1 MSNVDIYTICQELND
16 LLLGARVDKSFQPT
30 KDTVVMRFHKAG
42 TGRMDLVIQAGKR
55 IHISQY
61 PLTNP
66 QNPPSFPMLLRK
78 RVKGANVISVSQ
90 HNFDR
95 VVEIKMKK
103 EETYTLIVEL
113 FAKGNII
120 LLNESNE
127 IILPLKRKQW
137 SDRDI
142 SSKKEYVFPQEH
154 GINPIEIEFDE
165 FKDIV
170 KASDDEIVRLLA
182 KSGLGSL
189 YAEEIMLNTS
199 INKKTPCS
207 DLSGEEIRTIFEAL
221 EKVFKPLKDKEF
233 TPIIVNNKNM
243 KENFESENSE
253 SEIENKKLDSEIQ
266 NKKPDNNLQNQ
277 KPDSDLQNKK
287 QISKFKEKEDVIPLK
302 LKQYEGFEEKKYDSF
317 NEACDEFYSSKVKNE
332 ITDIQEAAW
341 NKKVGKFSKRLEKQ
355 EETLH
360 NFERTIEE
368 SQKKGEL
375 IFTNY
380 LQIENIINV
389 INDARAKDYPYKE
402 IAKTLKK
409 AKKDGMAEAQI
420 FESMDPLG
428 NITLRID
435 DTSVSMDSRK
445 SIPDNAEVYYEK
457 SKKAKRK
464 IKGALIA
471 IENTKRQLAEMEEKK
486 EKAMANIMVPQKRV
500 KKNLKWY
507 EKLRWFVSGDGTLVV
522 CGRDAGSNE
531 AVVKKYLE
539 QNDVYLHADIHG
551 APSVVAKISSDKL
564 NNDLLYELGIFAASF
579 SSAWSRNYGMQDVYW
594 VEPEQVSKTPVSGEF
609 VPKGAFIIRGHRNY
623 IRGCKLEI
631 SIGIVEYDGE
641 KRIMAGP
648 KTAMEKYTSKFVT
661 IKPGYTKKEKIAKE
675 ILARINEDNLISL
688 DDVVRV
694 LPSGKC
700 DFV

>member
-1 MSNVDIYTICQELND
+1 MKSMTNVDIHTICQELND
-16 LLLGARVDKSFQPT
+16 LLVGARVDKSFQPT

-42 TGRMDLVIQAGKR
+42 TGRLDLVIQAGKR

-78 RVKGANVISVSQ
+78 RVKGANVVSVSQ

-120 LLNESNE
+120 LLNEANE
-127 IILPLKRKQW
+127 ITLPLKRKMW

-142 SSKKEYVFPQEH
+142 SSKKEYVFPAEH
-154 GINPIEIEFDE
+154 GINPVTISIDE
-165 FKDIV
+165 FKEILNGGEDE
-170 KASDDEIVRLLA
+170 EIVRVLA
-182 KSGLGSL
+182 KNGLGSM
-189 YAEEIMLNTS
+189 YAEEIMLNTEIS
-199 INKKTPCS
+199 KKTPCS
-207 DLSGEEIRTIFEAL
+207 DLSAEDINVIYDALKSLFEPL
-221 EKVFKPLKDKEF
+221 EKGEF
-233 TPIIVNNKNM
+233 TPMIVNNK
-243 KENFESENSE
+243 K
-253 SEIENKKLDSEIQ
+253 EIER
-266 NKKPDNNLQNQ
+266 LQNEN
-277 KPDSDLQNKK
+277 PDK
-287 QISKFKEKEDVIPLK
+287 KFKAKEDVIPLK
-302 LKQYEGFEEKKYDSF
+302 LKQYEGFEIESFETF

-360 NFERTIEE
+360 NFEKTIED

-375 IFTNY
+375 LFTNY
-380 LQIENIINV
+380 VPVENILNV
-389 INDARAKDYPYKE
+389 IKGAREKDYGWKE
-402 IAKTLKK
+402 IGKTLKD
-409 AKKDGMAEAQI
+409 AKKSGMEDAQI

-435 DTSVSMDSRK
+435 DTSIALDSKK

-457 SKKAKRK
+457 AKKAKRK

-471 IENTKRQLAEMEEKK
+471 IENTKRQLADMEAKK

-507 EKLRWFVSGDGTLVV
+507 EKLRWFVSSDGILVV
-522 CGRDAGSNE
+522 CGRDAGTNE
-531 AVVKKYLE
+531 SVVKKYLE
-539 QNDVYLHADIHG
+539 QNDIYLHADIHG
-551 APSVVAKISSDKL
+551 APSVVAKVPSNSL
-564 NNDLLYELGIFAASF
+564 NDNLLKELGEFSASF
-579 SSAWSRNYGMQDVYW
+579 SSAWTKNFTSQDVYW
-594 VEPEQVSKTPVSGEF
+594 VEPDQVSKTPVSGEF

-631 SIGIVEYDGE
+631 SIGLVEYDGD

-648 KTAMEKYTSKFVT
+648 TDAMKSLTNKFVT

-675 ILARINEDNLISL
+675 ILSRINEDDLLSL

-700 DFV
+700 DFI

>member
-1 MSNVDIYTICQELND
+1 MKSMTNVDIYTICQELND
-16 LLLGARVDKSFQPT
+16 LLVGARVDKSFQPT

-42 TGRMDLVIQAGKR
+42 TGRLDLVIQAGKR
-55 IHISQY
+55 IHLSQY

-78 RVKGANVISVSQ
+78 IVKGANVVSVEQ

-113 FAKGNII
+113 FSQGNII

-127 IILPLKRKQW
+127 IILPLKRKHW

-142 SSKKEYVFPQEH
+142 SSKKEYLYPIEN
-154 GINPIEIEFDE
+154 GINPITLTIDE

-170 KASDDEIVRLLA
+170 TGGEDEEIVRVLA
-182 KSGLGSL
+182 KNGLGSI
-189 YAEEIMLNTS
+189 YAEEIMQNTEIS
-199 INKKTPCS
+199 KKESCS
-207 DLSGEEIRTIFEAL
+207 ALSGDEINIIFNALKSVFEPL
-221 EKVFKPLKDKEF
+221 EKRQF
-233 TPIIVNNKNM
+233 TPMIVNNE
-243 KENFESENSE
+243 KEVEKLKQENPD
-253 SEIENKKLDSEIQ
+253 KKY
-266 NKKPDNNLQNQ
+266 KT
-277 KPDSDLQNKK
+277 
-287 QISKFKEKEDVIPLK
+287 KEDVISINLS
-302 LKQYEGFEEKKYDSF
+302 QYEGFEVESFESF

-332 ITDIQEAAW
+332 ITGIQEAAW
-341 NKKVGKFSKRLEKQ
+341 NKKVSKFSKRLEKQ

-360 NFERTIEE
+360 NFEKTIED
-368 SQKKGEL
+368 SQMKGEL
-375 IFTNY
+375 LFTNY
-380 LQIENIINV
+380 VQVDNILNV
-389 INDARAKDYPYKE
+389 IKGAREKDYGWKE
-402 IAKTLKK
+402 IGKTLKD
-409 AKKDGMAEAQI
+409 AKKSGMADAQI

-435 DTSVSMDSRK
+435 DVSIALDSKK

-457 SKKAKRK
+457 AKKAKRK

-471 IENTKRQLAEMEEKK
+471 IENTKRQLADMEAKK
-486 EKAMANIMVPQKRV
+486 EKAMSNIMVPQKRV

-507 EKLRWFVSGDGTLVV
+507 EKLRWFVSSDGILVV
-522 CGRDAGSNE
+522 CGRDAGTNE

-539 QNDVYLHADIHG
+539 QNDIYLHADIHG
-551 APSVVAKISSDKL
+551 APSVVAKVQSDSL
-564 NNDLLYELGIFAASF
+564 NDNLLKELGEFSASF
-579 SSAWSRNYGMQDVYW
+579 SSAWSKNFTSQDVYW
-594 VEPEQVSKTPVSGEF
+594 VEPDQVSKTPVSGEF

-623 IRGCKLEI
+623 IRGAKLEI

-648 KTAMEKYTSKFVT
+648 TDAMKHHTNKFVT

-675 ILARINEDNLISL
+675 ILSRINEDNILSL

>member
-1 MSNVDIYTICQELND
+1 MKSMTNVDIYTICQELND
-16 LLLGARVDKSFQPT
+16 LLVGARVDKSFQPT

-42 TGRMDLVIQAGKR
+42 TGRLDLVIQAGKR
-55 IHISQY
+55 IHLSQY

-78 RVKGANVISVSQ
+78 IVKGANVVSIEQ

-113 FAKGNII
+113 FSQGNII

-127 IILPLKRKQW
+127 IILPLKRKHW

-142 SSKKEYVFPQEH
+142 SSKKEYVFPLEN
-154 GINPIEIEFDE
+154 GINPITLTIDE
-165 FKDIV
+165 FKEIV
-170 KASDDEIVRLLA
+170 TSGEDEEIVRVLA
-182 KSGLGSL
+182 TNGLGSL
-189 YAEEIMLNTS
+189 YAEEIMLNTEIS
-199 INKKTPCS
+199 KKTACS
-207 DLSGEEIRTIFEAL
+207 SLSAEEINIIFNALKSVFEPL
-221 EKVFKPLKDKEF
+221 EKRQF
-233 TPIIVNNKNM
+233 TPMIVNNE
-243 KENFESENSE
+243 KEVEKLKQENPD
-253 SEIENKKLDSEIQ
+253 KKYKS
-266 NKKPDNNLQNQ
+266 
-277 KPDSDLQNKK
+277 
-287 QISKFKEKEDVIPLK
+287 KEDVISINLS
-302 LKQYEGFEEKKYDSF
+302 QYEGFEVESFESF

-332 ITDIQEAAW
+332 ITGIQEAAW
-341 NKKVGKFSKRLEKQ
+341 NKKVSKFSKRLEKQ

-360 NFERTIEE
+360 NFEKTIED
-368 SQKKGEL
+368 SQMKGEL
-375 IFTNY
+375 LFTNY
-380 LQIENIINV
+380 VQVDNILNV
-389 INDARAKDYPYKE
+389 IKGAREKDYGWKE
-402 IAKTLKK
+402 IGKTLKD
-409 AKKDGMAEAQI
+409 AKKSGMADAQI

-435 DTSVSMDSRK
+435 DVSIALDSKK

-457 SKKAKRK
+457 AKKAKRK

-471 IENTKRQLAEMEEKK
+471 IENTKRQLADMEAKK
-486 EKAMANIMVPQKRV
+486 EKAMSNIMVPQKRV

-507 EKLRWFVSGDGTLVV
+507 EKLRWFVSSDGILVV
-522 CGRDAGSNE
+522 CGRDAGTNE

-539 QNDVYLHADIHG
+539 QNDIYLHADIHG
-551 APSVVAKISSDKL
+551 APSVVAKVQSDSL
-564 NNDLLYELGIFAASF
+564 NDNLLKELGEFSASF
-579 SSAWSRNYGMQDVYW
+579 SSAWSKNFTSQDVYW
-594 VEPEQVSKTPVSGEF
+594 VEPDQVSKTPVSGEF

-623 IRGCKLEI
+623 IRGAKLEI

-648 KTAMEKYTSKFVT
+648 TDAMKHHTNKFVT
-661 IKPGYTKKEKIAKE
+661 IKPGFTKKEKIAKE
-675 ILARINEDNLISL
+675 ILSRINEDNLLSL

>member
-1 MSNVDIYTICQELND
+1 MKSMTNVDIHTICQELND
-16 LLLGARVDKSFQPT
+16 LLVGARVDKSFQPT
-30 KDTVVMRFHKAG
+30 KDTVVMRFHKEG
-42 TGRMDLVIQAGKR
+42 TGRLDLVIQAGKR

-78 RVKGANVISVSQ
+78 RVKGANVVSIEQ

-127 IILPLKRKQW
+127 IILPLKRKHW

-142 SSKKEYVFPQEH
+142 SSKKEYIFPTEN
-154 GINPIEIEFDE
+154 GINPFSLTIEE
-165 FKDIV
+165 FKEVI
-170 KASDDEIVRLLA
+170 ASGEDEEIVRVLA
-182 KSGLGSL
+182 TNGLGSL
-189 YAEEIMLNTS
+189 YAEEIMLNTEIS
-199 INKKTPCS
+199 KKTSCS
-207 DLSGEEIRTIFEAL
+207 QLSGEEISTIYNTLKALFEPL
-221 EKVFKPLKDKEF
+221 EKNEF
-233 TPIIVNNKNM
+233 TPMIVNNE
-243 KENFESENSE
+243 KEVERLKDENPD
-253 SEIENKKLDSEIQ
+253 KKY
-266 NKKPDNNLQNQ
+266 KV
-277 KPDSDLQNKK
+277 
-287 QISKFKEKEDVIPLK
+287 KEDVIPFS
-302 LKQYEGFEEKKYDSF
+302 LKQYESFEKEEYESF

-341 NKKVGKFSKRLEKQ
+341 NKKVSKFSKRLEKQ
-355 EETLH
+355 EETLR
-360 NFERTIEE
+360 NFEKTIED
-368 SQKKGEL
+368 SQRKGEL
-375 IFTNY
+375 LFTNY
-380 LQIENIINV
+380 VQVDNILNV
-389 INDARAKDYPYKE
+389 IKGAREKDYGWKE
-402 IAKTLKK
+402 IGKTLKD
-409 AKKDGMAEAQI
+409 AKKSGMADAQI

-428 NITLRID
+428 NITLVID
-435 DTSVSMDSRK
+435 ETSIALDSKK

-457 SKKAKRK
+457 AKKAKRK

-471 IENTKRQLAEMEEKK
+471 IENTKRQLADMESKK
-486 EKAMANIMVPQKRV
+486 EKAMSNIMVPQKRV

-507 EKLRWFVSGDGTLVV
+507 EKLRWFVSSDGILVV
-522 CGRDAGSNE
+522 CGRDAGTNE

-539 QNDVYLHADIHG
+539 QTDIYLHADIHG
-551 APSVVAKISSDKL
+551 APSVVAKVPSDSL
-564 NNDLLYELGIFAASF
+564 NDNLLKELGEFSASF
-579 SSAWSRNYGMQDVYW
+579 SSAWTKNFTSQDVYW
-594 VEPEQVSKTPVSGEF
+594 VEPDQVSKTPVSGEF
-609 VPKGAFIIRGHRNY
+609 VPKGAFIIRGRRNY

-631 SIGIVEYDGE
+631 SIGLVDYDGE

-648 KTAMEKYTSKFVT
+648 TDAMKKYTEKFVT

-675 ILARINEDNLISL
+675 ILSRINEDDILTL

-700 DFV
+700 DFI

>member
-16 LLLGARVDKSFQPT
+16 LLTGARVDKSFQPT
-30 KDTVVMRFHKAG
+30 KDTVVMRFYKAG
-42 TGRMDLVIQAGKR
+42 TGRLDLVIQAGKR

-66 QNPPSFPMLLRK
+66 QNPPVFPMLLRK
-78 RVKGANVISVSQ
+78 RVKGANVVSVEQ

-120 LLNESNE
+120 LLNEANE
-127 IILPLKRKQW
+127 IILPLKRKHW

-142 SSKKEYVFPQEH
+142 SSKKEYIFPQEQ
-154 GINPIEIEFDE
+154 GINPIALTIDE
-165 FKDIV
+165 FKEIISSEEDE
-170 KASDDEIVRLLA
+170 EIVRVLA
-182 KSGLGSL
+182 TNGLGSL
-189 YAEEIMLNTS
+189 YAEEIMLNTEIS
-199 INKKTPCS
+199 KKTACS
-207 DLSGEEIRTIFEAL
+207 DLSAEEISTIFNALKTVFEPL
-221 EKVFKPLKDKEF
+221 EKGEF
-233 TPIIVNNKNM
+233 TPMIVNNREEIKRL
-243 KENFESENSE
+243 KAENPD
-253 SEIENKKLDSEIQ
+253 KKYKS
-266 NKKPDNNLQNQ
+266 
-277 KPDSDLQNKK
+277 
-287 QISKFKEKEDVIPLK
+287 KEDVISINI
-302 LKQYEGFEEKKYDSF
+302 KQYESFEKESFNSF

-341 NKKVGKFSKRLEKQ
+341 DKKVSKFSKRLEKQ
-355 EETLH
+355 EETLA
-360 NFERTIEE
+360 NFEKTIED
-368 SQKKGEL
+368 SQRKGEF

-380 LQIENIINV
+380 VQVDNILDV
-389 INDARAKDYPYKE
+389 TKGAMEKDYGWKE
-402 IAKTLKK
+402 IGKTLKD
-409 AKKDGMAEAQI
+409 AKKSGMPETQI

-435 DTSVSMDSRK
+435 DVSIALDSKK
-445 SIPDNAEVYYEK
+445 SIHDNAEVYYEK
-457 SKKAKRK
+457 AKKAKRK

-471 IENTKRQLAEMEEKK
+471 IENTKKQLAYMEAKK

-500 KKNLKWY
+500 NKNLKWY
-507 EKLRWFVSGDGTLVV
+507 EKLRWFVSSDGILVV
-522 CGRDAGSNE
+522 CGRDAGTNE

-539 QNDVYLHADIHG
+539 QNDIYLHADIHG
-551 APSVVAKISSDKL
+551 APSVVAKVPSDSL
-564 NNDLLYELGIFAASF
+564 NENLLKELGEFSASF
-579 SSAWSRNYGMQDVYW
+579 SSAWSKNFTSQDVYW
-594 VEPEQVSKTPVSGEF
+594 VEPDQVSKTPVSGEF

-631 SIGIVEYDGE
+631 SIGLVDYDGE

-648 KTAMEKYTSKFVT
+648 TDAMKNYTNKFVT
-661 IKPGYTKKEKIAKE
+661 IKPGFTKKEKIAKE
-675 ILARINEDNLISL
+675 ILSRINEDDLLTL
-688 DDVVRV
+688 DDVVRA

>member
-1 MSNVDIYTICQELND
+1 MTNVDIYTICQELND
-16 LLLGARVDKSFQPT
+16 LLVGARVDKSFQPT

-42 TGRMDLVIQAGKR
+42 TGRLDLVIQAGKR
-55 IHISQY
+55 IHLSQY

-78 RVKGANVISVSQ
+78 IVKGANVVSVEQ

-113 FAKGNII
+113 FSQGNII

-127 IILPLKRKQW
+127 IILPLKRKHW

-142 SSKKEYVFPQEH
+142 SSKKEYVFPLEN
-154 GINPIEIEFDE
+154 GINPITLTIDE
-165 FKDIV
+165 FKEIV
-170 KASDDEIVRLLA
+170 ASGEDEEIVRALA
-182 KSGLGSL
+182 TNGLGSL
-189 YAEEIMLNTS
+189 YAEEIMLNTEIS
-199 INKKTPCS
+199 KKTACS
-207 DLSGEEIRTIFEAL
+207 SLSAEEMNIIFNALKSVFEPL
-221 EKVFKPLKDKEF
+221 EKRQF
-233 TPIIVNNKNM
+233 TPMIVNNK
-243 KENFESENSE
+243 K
-253 SEIENKKLDSEIQ
+253 EIEKLELENPDKKYRS
-266 NKKPDNNLQNQ
+266 
-277 KPDSDLQNKK
+277 
-287 QISKFKEKEDVIPLK
+287 KEDVISINLS
-302 LKQYEGFEEKKYDSF
+302 QYEGFEVESFESF

-332 ITDIQEAAW
+332 ITGIQEAAW
-341 NKKVGKFSKRLEKQ
+341 NKKVSKFSKRLEKQ

-360 NFERTIEE
+360 NFEKTIED
-368 SQKKGEL
+368 SQMKGEL
-375 IFTNY
+375 LFTNY
-380 LQIENIINV
+380 VQVDNILNV
-389 INDARAKDYPYKE
+389 IKGAREKDYGWKE
-402 IAKTLKK
+402 IGKTLKD
-409 AKKDGMAEAQI
+409 AKKSGMADAQI

-435 DTSVSMDSRK
+435 DVSIALDSKK

-457 SKKAKRK
+457 AKKAKRK

-471 IENTKRQLAEMEEKK
+471 IENTKRQLADMEAKK
-486 EKAMANIMVPQKRV
+486 EKAMSNIMVPQKRV

-507 EKLRWFVSGDGTLVV
+507 EKLRWFVSSDGILVV
-522 CGRDAGSNE
+522 CGRDAGTNE

-539 QNDVYLHADIHG
+539 QNDIYLHADIHG
-551 APSVVAKISSDKL
+551 APSVVAKVQSDSL
-564 NNDLLYELGIFAASF
+564 NDNLLKELGEFSASF
-579 SSAWSRNYGMQDVYW
+579 SSAWSKNFTSQDVYW
-594 VEPEQVSKTPVSGEF
+594 VEPDQVSKTPVSGEF

-623 IRGCKLEI
+623 IRGAKLEI

-648 KTAMEKYTSKFVT
+648 SDAMKHHTNKFVT
-661 IKPGYTKKEKIAKE
+661 IKPGFTKKEKIAKE
-675 ILARINEDNLISL
+675 ILSRINEDNLLSL

>member
-1 MSNVDIYTICQELND
+1 MKSMTNVDIHTICLELND
-16 LLLGARVDKSFQPT
+16 LLVGARVDKSFQPT

-42 TGRMDLVIQAGKR
+42 TGRLDLVIQAGKR

-78 RVKGANVISVSQ
+78 RVKGANVVSIEQ

-127 IILPLKRKQW
+127 IILPLKRKHW

-142 SSKKEYVFPQEH
+142 SSKKEYLFPTEH
-154 GINPIEIEFDE
+154 GINPFELTIDE
-165 FKDIV
+165 FKEIV
-170 KASDDEIVRLLA
+170 SAGEDDEIVRVLA
-182 KSGLGSL
+182 TNGLGSL
-189 YAEEIMLNTS
+189 YAEEIMLNAE
-199 INKKTPCS
+199 IGKKTPCS
-207 DLSGEEIRTIFEAL
+207 SLSAEDIISIYNALKTLFEPL
-221 EKVFKPLKDKEF
+221 ERKEF
-233 TPIIVNNKNM
+233 NPMIVNNR
-243 KENFESENSE
+243 KEVERLQSENP
-253 SEIENKKLDSEIQ
+253 NKKYKI
-266 NKKPDNNLQNQ
+266 
-277 KPDSDLQNKK
+277 
-287 QISKFKEKEDVIPLK
+287 KEDVIPIK
-302 LKQYEGFEEKKYDSF
+302 IKQYETYEKEEYESF

-341 NKKVGKFSKRLEKQ
+341 NKKVSRFSKRLEKQ
-355 EETLH
+355 EETLR
-360 NFERTIEE
+360 NFEKTIED
-368 SQKKGEL
+368 SQRKGEL
-375 IFTNY
+375 LFTNY
-380 LQIENIINV
+380 VQVDNILNV
-389 INDARAKDYPYKE
+389 IKGAREKDYGWKE
-402 IAKTLKK
+402 IGKTLKD
-409 AKKDGMAEAQI
+409 AKTSGMEDAQI

-428 NITLRID
+428 NITLIID
-435 DTSVSMDSRK
+435 GTSIAIDSKK

-457 SKKAKRK
+457 AKKAKRK

-471 IENTKRQLAEMEEKK
+471 IENTKAQLADMEAKK
-486 EKAMANIMVPQKRV
+486 EKAMSNIMVPQKRV

-507 EKLRWFVSGDGTLVV
+507 EKLRWFVSSEGILVV
-522 CGRDAGSNE
+522 CGRDAGTNE

-539 QNDVYLHADIHG
+539 QNDIYLHADIHG
-551 APSVVAKISSDKL
+551 APSVVAKVQSDSL
-564 NNDLLYELGIFAASF
+564 NDNLLKELGEFSASF
-579 SSAWSRNYGMQDVYW
+579 SSAWSKNFTSQDVYW
-594 VEPEQVSKTPVSGEF
+594 VEPDQVSKTPVSGEF
-609 VPKGAFIIRGHRNY
+609 VPKGAFIVRGHRNY

-631 SIGIVEYDGE
+631 SIGLVDYDGD

-648 KTAMEKYTSKFVT
+648 TDAMKKHANKFVT

-675 ILARINEDNLISL
+675 ILSRINEDDLLSL
-688 DDVVRV
+688 DDVVRI

-700 DFV
+700 DFI

>member
-1 MSNVDIYTICQELND
+1 MKSMSNVDIYTICQELND
-16 LLLGARVDKSFQPT
+16 LLAGARVDKSFQPT
-30 KDTVVMRFHKAG
+30 KDTVVVRFHKAG
-42 TGRMDLVIQAGKR
+42 TGRLDLVIQAGKR

-78 RVKGANVISVSQ
+78 RVKGANVLSIKQ

-120 LLNESNE
+120 LLNEANE
-127 IILPLKRKQW
+127 IILPLKRKHW

-142 SSKKEYVFPQEH
+142 SSKKEYIFPQSQ
-154 GINPIEIEFDE
+154 GIDPINITIEE
-165 FKDIV
+165 FKEIIAGGEDE
-170 KASDDEIVRLLA
+170 EIVRVLA
-182 KSGLGSL
+182 KNGLGSL
-189 YAEEIMLNTS
+189 YAEEIMLNTDIS
-199 INKKTPCS
+199 KKTSCS
-207 DLSGEEIRTIFEAL
+207 SLSADEIDITFNALKTVFEPL
-221 EKVFKPLKDKEF
+221 EKRQF
-233 TPIIVNNKNM
+233 TPMIVNNR
-243 KENFESENSE
+243 E
-253 SEIENKKLDSEIQ
+253 EIERLKGEN
-266 NKKPDNNLQNQ
+266 PDKNY
-277 KPDSDLQNKK
+277 KS
-287 QISKFKEKEDVIPLK
+287 KEDVIPISI
-302 LKQYEGFEEKKYDSF
+302 KQYESFEKESFETF

-332 ITDIQEAAW
+332 ITDIQEAVW
-341 NKKVGKFSKRLEKQ
+341 NKKVSKFSKRLEKQ
-355 EETLH
+355 EETLA
-360 NFERTIEE
+360 NFEKTIED
-368 SQKKGEL
+368 SQRKGEL

-380 LQIENIINV
+380 VQVDNILNV
-389 INDARAKDYPYKE
+389 IKGAREKDYGWKE
-402 IAKTLKK
+402 IGKTLKD
-409 AKKDGMAEAQI
+409 AKKSGMADAQI

-435 DTSVSMDSRK
+435 DVSIALDSKK

-457 SKKAKRK
+457 AKKAKRK

-471 IENTKRQLAEMEEKK
+471 IENTKKQLADMEAKK

-507 EKLRWFVSGDGTLVV
+507 EKLRWFVSSDGILVV
-522 CGRDAGSNE
+522 GGRDAGSNE
-531 AVVKKYLE
+531 AIVKKYLE
-539 QNDVYLHADIHG
+539 QNDIYLHADIHG
-551 APSVVAKISSDKL
+551 APSVVAKVPSDSL
-564 NNDLLYELGIFAASF
+564 NDNLLKELGEFSASF
-579 SSAWSRNYGMQDVYW
+579 SSAWSKSFTSQDVYW
-594 VEPEQVSKTPVSGEF
+594 VEPDQVSKTPVSGEF

-631 SIGIVEYDGE
+631 SIGIVEYDGA

-648 KTAMEKYTSKFVT
+648 TDAMKNYTNRFVT
-661 IKPGYTKKEKIAKE
+661 IKPGFTKKEKIAKE
-675 ILARINEDNLISL
+675 ILSRINEDDLISL

>member
-1 MSNVDIYTICQELND
+1 MKSMTNVDIYTICQELND
-16 LLLGARVDKSFQPT
+16 LLVGARVDKSFQPT

-42 TGRMDLVIQAGKR
+42 TGRLDLVIQAGKR
-55 IHISQY
+55 IHLSQY

-78 RVKGANVISVSQ
+78 IVKGANVVSVEQ

-113 FAKGNII
+113 FSQGNII

-127 IILPLKRKQW
+127 IILPLKRKHW

-142 SSKKEYVFPQEH
+142 SSKKEYVFPIEN
-154 GINPIEIEFDE
+154 GINPITLTIDE
-165 FKDIV
+165 FKEIV
-170 KASDDEIVRLLA
+170 AGGEDEEIVRVLA
-182 KSGLGSL
+182 TNGLGSL
-189 YAEEIMLNTS
+189 YAEEIMANTEIS
-199 INKKTPCS
+199 KKALCS
-207 DLSGEEIRTIFEAL
+207 SLSAEEVNVIFNALKSVFEPL
-221 EKVFKPLKDKEF
+221 EKRQFNPM
-233 TPIIVNNKNM
+233 IVNNE
-243 KENFESENSE
+243 KEVEKLKMENPD
-253 SEIENKKLDSEIQ
+253 KKYKS
-266 NKKPDNNLQNQ
+266 
-277 KPDSDLQNKK
+277 
-287 QISKFKEKEDVIPLK
+287 KEDVLSINLS
-302 LKQYEGFEEKKYDSF
+302 QYEGFEVESFESF

-332 ITDIQEAAW
+332 ITGIQEAAW
-341 NKKVGKFSKRLEKQ
+341 NKKVSKFSKRLEKQ

-360 NFERTIEE
+360 NFEKTIED

-375 IFTNY
+375 LFTNY
-380 LQIENIINV
+380 VQVDNILNV
-389 INDARAKDYPYKE
+389 IKSAREKDYGWKE
-402 IAKTLKK
+402 IGKTLKD
-409 AKKDGMAEAQI
+409 AKKSGMADAQI

-435 DTSVSMDSRK
+435 DVSIALDSKK

-457 SKKAKRK
+457 AKKAKRK

-471 IENTKRQLAEMEEKK
+471 IENTKRQLADMEAKK

-507 EKLRWFVSGDGTLVV
+507 EKLRWFVSSDGILVV
-522 CGRDAGSNE
+522 CGRDAGTNE

-539 QNDVYLHADIHG
+539 QNDIYLHADIHG
-551 APSVVAKISSDKL
+551 APSVVAKVQSDSL
-564 NNDLLYELGIFAASF
+564 NDNLLKELGEFSASF
-579 SSAWSRNYGMQDVYW
+579 SSAWSKNFTSQDVYW
-594 VEPEQVSKTPVSGEF
+594 VEPDQVSKTPVSGEF

-623 IRGCKLEI
+623 IRGAKLEI

-648 KTAMEKYTSKFVT
+648 TDAMKHHANKFVT

-675 ILARINEDNLISL
+675 ILSRINEDNILSL

>member
-1 MSNVDIYTICQELND
+1 MKSMSNVDIYTICQELND
-16 LLLGARVDKSFQPT
+16 LLVGARVDKSFQPT

-42 TGRMDLVIQAGKR
+42 VGRLDLVIQAGKR

-78 RVKGANVISVSQ
+78 RLKGANVVSVKQ

-120 LLNESNE
+120 LLNEANE
-127 IILPLKRKQW
+127 IILPLKRKHW

-142 SSKKEYVFPQEH
+142 SSKKEYLFPQEH
-154 GINPIEIEFDE
+154 GINPITLTIEE
-165 FKDIV
+165 FKEIISNGEDE
-170 KASDDEIVRLLA
+170 EIVRILA
-182 KSGLGSL
+182 KNGLGSL
-189 YAEEIMLNTS
+189 YAEEIMLVAEIT
-199 INKKTPCS
+199 KKTNCS
-207 DLSGEEIRTIFEAL
+207 NLSGEEIVTIFNAL
-221 EKVFKPLKDKEF
+221 KTVFEPLEEKKFSPM
-233 TPIIVNNKNM
+233 IVNNKEEVE
-243 KENFESENSE
+243 KLQEENPD
-253 SEIENKKLDSEIQ
+253 KKY
-266 NKKPDNNLQNQ
+266 KA
-277 KPDSDLQNKK
+277 
-287 QISKFKEKEDVIPLK
+287 KEDVISINI
-302 LKQYEGFEEKKYDSF
+302 KQYEGFDKESFKSF

-332 ITDIQEAAW
+332 ITDIQESAW
-341 NKKVGKFSKRLEKQ
+341 NKKVNKFSKRLEKQ
-355 EETLH
+355 EETLK
-360 NFERTIEE
+360 NFKKTIED

-375 IFTNY
+375 LFTNY
-380 LQIENIINV
+380 VQIENILNV
-389 INDARAKDYPYKE
+389 IKDAREKDYGWKE
-402 IAKTLKK
+402 IGQRLKD
-409 AKKDGMAEAQI
+409 AKKSGMEDLQI

-428 NITLRID
+428 NISLKID
-435 DTSVSMDSRK
+435 DAIIRLDSKK

-457 SKKAKRK
+457 AKKAKRK

-471 IENTKRQLAEMEEKK
+471 IENTKHQLADMEAKK
-486 EKAMANIMVPQKRV
+486 EKAMLNIMVPQKRI

-507 EKLRWFVSGDGTLVV
+507 EKLRWFVSTEGILVV
-522 CGRDAGSNE
+522 CGRDATTNE
-531 AVVKKYLE
+531 GVVKKYLE

-551 APSVVAKISSDKL
+551 APSVVAKVQSDKL
-564 NNDLLYELGIFAASF
+564 NDNLLKELGEFSAAF
-579 SSAWSRNYGMQDVYW
+579 SSAWSKNFTSQDVYW

-631 SIGIVEYDGE
+631 SIGLVDYDGE

-648 KTAMEKYTSKFVT
+648 TDAMKTHTSKFVT

-675 ILARINEDNLISL
+675 ILSRINEDNKLSL

-700 DFV
+700 DFI

>member
-1 MSNVDIYTICQELND
+1 MKSMSNVDIYTICQELND
-16 LLLGARVDKSFQPT
+16 LLAGARVDKSFQPT
-30 KDTVVMRFHKAG
+30 KDTVVVRFHKAG
-42 TGRMDLVIQAGKR
+42 TGRLDLVIQAGKR

-78 RVKGANVISVSQ
+78 RVKGANVLSIKQ

-120 LLNESNE
+120 LLNEANE
-127 IILPLKRKQW
+127 IILPLKRKHW

-142 SSKKEYVFPQEH
+142 SSKKEYIFPQSQ
-154 GINPIEIEFDE
+154 GIDPINLTIEE
-165 FKDIV
+165 FKEIIAGGEDE
-170 KASDDEIVRLLA
+170 EIVRVLA
-182 KSGLGSL
+182 KNGLGSL
-189 YAEEIMLNTS
+189 YAEEIMLNTD
-199 INKKTPCS
+199 INKKTSCS
-207 DLSGEEIRTIFEAL
+207 SLSADEIDITFNALKTVFEPL
-221 EKVFKPLKDKEF
+221 ENRQF
-233 TPIIVNNKNM
+233 TPMIVNNR
-243 KENFESENSE
+243 E
-253 SEIENKKLDSEIQ
+253 EIERLKAEN
-266 NKKPDNNLQNQ
+266 PDKNY
-277 KPDSDLQNKK
+277 KS
-287 QISKFKEKEDVIPLK
+287 KEDVIPISI
-302 LKQYEGFEEKKYDSF
+302 KQYESFEKESFETF

-332 ITDIQEAAW
+332 ITDIQEAVW
-341 NKKVGKFSKRLEKQ
+341 NKKVSKFSKRLEKQ
-355 EETLH
+355 EETLA
-360 NFERTIEE
+360 NFEKTIED
-368 SQKKGEL
+368 SQRKGEL

-380 LQIENIINV
+380 VQVDNILNV
-389 INDARAKDYPYKE
+389 IKGAREKDYGWKE
-402 IAKTLKK
+402 IGKTLKD
-409 AKKDGMAEAQI
+409 AKKSGMADAQI

-435 DTSVSMDSRK
+435 DVSIALDSKK

-457 SKKAKRK
+457 AKKAKRK

-471 IENTKRQLAEMEEKK
+471 IENTKKQLADMEAKK

-507 EKLRWFVSGDGTLVV
+507 EKLRWFVSSDGILVV
-522 CGRDAGSNE
+522 GGRDAGSNE
-531 AVVKKYLE
+531 AIVKKYLE
-539 QNDVYLHADIHG
+539 QNDIYLHADIHG
-551 APSVVAKISSDKL
+551 APSVVAKVPSDSL
-564 NNDLLYELGIFAASF
+564 NDNLLKELGEFSASF
-579 SSAWSRNYGMQDVYW
+579 SSAWSKSFTSQDVYW
-594 VEPEQVSKTPVSGEF
+594 VEPDQVSKTPVSGEF

-631 SIGIVEYDGE
+631 SIGIVEYDGA

-648 KTAMEKYTSKFVT
+648 TDAMKNYTNKFVT
-661 IKPGYTKKEKIAKE
+661 IKPGFTKKEKIAKE
-675 ILARINEDNLISL
+675 ILSRINEDDLISL